1 MDQKS
6 TQKKILIA
14 GPCSIESEYQAMTLA
29 HDIGLLADEYNF
41 DYVFKGS
48 FDKANRTSVHSKRGV
63 GLEKAIKIFE
73 KLKTSIGCRTTT
85 DVHETWQIDKLK
97 DVVDVIQI
105 PAFLCRQTDLLLEAG
120 NTMNTVNIKKGRF
133 VEGKNMIHAV
143 NKVLSTGNKNIWL
156 TERGSMF
163 GMNDLV
169 VDFRQVID
177 MKELGRGMGWS
188 CPVIMDCTHST
199 QKPNSGGTTAG
210 QPKYAIHIAKL
221 AKAIDVDGF
230 FFEVH
235 ENPSKAWS
243 DGSNMINT
251 KDFKSYLELIST

>member
-1 MDQKS
+1 MEKKL

-29 HDIGLLADEYNF
+29 HDIGVLADKYNF

-48 FDKANRTSVHSKRGV
+48 FDKANRTSVHSKRGI
-63 GLEKAIKIFE
+63 GLEKAIKVFDKI
-73 KLKTSIGCRTTT
+73 KTHIGCKVTT
-85 DVHETWQIDKLK
+85 DVHETWQIDKLE
-97 DVVDVIQI
+97 DVVDIIQI

-120 NTMNTVNIKKGRF
+120 HTMNTVNIKKGQF
-133 VEGKNMIHAV
+133 VEGKNMVHAV

-163 GMNDLV
+163 GMGDLV
-169 VDFRQVID
+169 VDFRQVVD
-177 MKELGRGMGWS
+177 MKELGY
-188 CPVIMDCTHST
+188 PVIMDCTHST
-199 QKPNSGGTTAG
+199 QKPNSGNTTEG

-221 AKAIDVDGF
+221 AKAVDIDGW

-235 ENPSKAWS
+235 ENPSAAWS
-243 DGSNMINT
+243 DGSNMIKLDKFENIL
-251 KDFKSYLELIST
+251 KHIA

>member
-1 MDQKS
+1 MEKKL

-29 HDIGLLADEYNF
+29 HDIGVLADKYNF

-48 FDKANRTSVHSKRGV
+48 FDKANRTSVHSKRGI
-63 GLEKAIKIFE
+63 GLEKAIKVFDKI
-73 KLKTSIGCRTTT
+73 KTHIGCKVTT
-85 DVHETWQIDKLK
+85 DVHETWQIDKLE
-97 DVVDVIQI
+97 DVVDIIQI

-120 NTMNTVNIKKGRF
+120 HTMNTVNIKKGQF
-133 VEGKNMIHAV
+133 VEGKNMVHAV

-163 GMNDLV
+163 GMGDLV
-169 VDFRQVID
+169 VDFRQVVD
-177 MKELGRGMGWS
+177 MKELGY
-188 CPVIMDCTHST
+188 PVIMDCTHST
-199 QKPNSGGTTAG
+199 QRPNSGDTTSG

-221 AKAIDVDGF
+221 AKAVDIDGW

-235 ENPSKAWS
+235 ENPSAAWS
-243 DGSNMINT
+243 DGSNMIKLDKFENIL
-251 KDFKSYLELIST
+251 KQIL

>member
-1 MDQKS
+1 MEKKL

-29 HDIGLLADEYNF
+29 HDIGVLADKYNF

-48 FDKANRTSVHSKRGV
+48 FDKANRTSVHSKRGI
-63 GLEKAIKIFE
+63 GLEKAIKVFDKI
-73 KLKTSIGCRTTT
+73 KTHIGCKVTT
-85 DVHETWQIDKLK
+85 DVHETWQIDKLE
-97 DVVDVIQI
+97 DVVDIIQI

-120 NTMNTVNIKKGRF
+120 HTMNTVNIKKGQF
-133 VEGKNMIHAV
+133 VEGKNMVHAV

-163 GMNDLV
+163 GMGDLV
-169 VDFRQVID
+169 VDFRQVVD
-177 MKELGRGMGWS
+177 MKELGYA
-188 CPVIMDCTHST
+188 VIMDCTHST
-199 QKPNSGGTTAG
+199 QRPNSGDTTAG

-221 AKAIDVDGF
+221 AKAVDIDGW

-235 ENPSKAWS
+235 ENPRAAWS
-243 DGSNMINT
+243 DGSNMI
-251 KDFKSYLELIST
+251 ELNKFENILKQIS

>member
-1 MDQKS
+1 MEKKS

-14 GPCSIESEYQAMTLA
+14 GPCSIESEVQAMTLA
-29 HDIGLLADEYNF
+29 HDLGVLADKYNF

-63 GLEKAIKIFE
+63 GLEKAVKIFD
-73 KLKTSIGCRTTT
+73 KIKTHIGCKTTT
-85 DVHETWQIDKLK
+85 DVHETWQIDKLE

-120 NTMNTVNIKKGRF
+120 HTMNTVNIKKGQF
-133 VEGKNMIHAV
+133 VEGKNMVHAV

-163 GMNDLV
+163 GMGDLV
-169 VDFRQVID
+169 VDFRQIVD
-177 MKELGRGMGWS
+177 MKELGY
-188 CPVIMDCTHST
+188 PVIMDCTHST
-199 QKPNSGGTTAG
+199 QRPNSGDTTAG

-221 AKAIDVDGF
+221 AKAVDIDGW

-235 ENPSKAWS
+235 ENPRAAWS
-243 DGSNMINT
+243 DGSNMI
-251 KDFKSYLELIST
+251 ELNKFENILKQIS

>member
-1 MDQKS
+1 MEKKS

-14 GPCSIESEYQAMTLA
+14 GPCSIESEIQAMTLA
-29 HDIGLLADEYNF
+29 HDLGVLADKYNF

-63 GLEKAIKIFE
+63 GLEKAVKIFD
-73 KLKTSIGCRTTT
+73 KIKTHIGCKTTT
-85 DVHETWQIDKLK
+85 DVHETWQIDKLE
-97 DVVDVIQI
+97 DVVDIIQI

-120 NTMNTVNIKKGRF
+120 HTMNTVNIKKGQF
-133 VEGKNMIHAV
+133 VEGKNMVHAV

-163 GMNDLV
+163 GMGDLV
-169 VDFRQVID
+169 VDFRQIVD
-177 MKELGRGMGWS
+177 MKELGY
-188 CPVIMDCTHST
+188 PVIMDCTHST
-199 QKPNSGGTTAG
+199 QRPNSGDTTAG

-221 AKAIDVDGF
+221 AKAVDVDGW

-235 ENPSKAWS
+235 ENPSAAWS
-243 DGSNMINT
+243 DGSNMI
-251 KDFKSYLELIST
+251 ELNKFENVLKQIS